1 MPTHYQGDP
10 KAVQTLDTFVK
21 LTRAANS
28 IEARIFQQDTIERL
42 TPSQFGVLETLFHL
56 GPLRQ

>member
-21 LTRAANS
+21 LTHAANS